1 MLIEIVFYVSLSLSV
16 NSQLMLFS
24 CNSLLSFLSIPGDLV
39 EFLRLIVLDL
49 FVFDV
54 LVFYYNFVASFNN
67 VCYSCGD

>member
-24 CNSLLSFLSIPGDLV
+24 CNSLLSLLSIPGDLV

-54 LVFYYNFVASFNN
+54 
-67 VCYSCGD
+67 